1 MKKILFIT
9 LFIFLYHSYSYS
21 QISIEECFVLAK
33 NNYPQIKQA
42 DLIEKT
48 KEYNISNAN
57 RGYIPSILF
66 SAKASYQSD
75 VTKIP
80 FDVPFY
86 DIPTLSK
93 DQYKISVDISQKIW
107 DGGKIEAE
115 KSKTNAKARLDASS
129 LEVQL
134 YSLKYRVNQLFF
146 SILLIEEQINQN
158 HLYEEDL
165 EITYN
170 IIKQSIKSGVANS
183 KDLDVISLEQIKNK
197 QNRASLYN
205 MQQTYINALEML
217 IGKKI
222 IDGLLK
228 PDNMEIVD
236 MSINRPE
243 LQYFTDKINLLESN
257 KKNITASY
265 MPMFDLFFT
274 AGYGKPGFDMLNDDF
289 QPYYMVG
296 IKMDWPL
303 MGFYTGNNTK
313 KLIDINKK
321 SVELERSAFLLDTN
335 IDIKNQQSKIER
347 IKESISYDEEIVL
360 LRKNIRLSSE
370 IKMQQGTLTVN
381 DYMRDVTAENLA
393 KQSKIL
399 HEIELLQAVYD
410 MKNIINK

>member
-42 DLIEKT
+42 DLMEKT

>member
-9 LFIFLYHSYSYS
+9 LFIFIYHSYSYS
-21 QISIEECFVLAK
+21 QISIEECFILAK

-243 LQYFTDKINLLESN
+243 LQYFTDKINLLEAN

-289 QPYYMVG
+289 QLYYMVG